1 MIDLSHGLNTR
12 VSKARLNQPRDDSGD
27 DGVQFSMIKRRELDL
42 SVIQRWLNKRQPYD
56 QYVIE
61 ALSKCCCA

>member
-1 MIDLSHGLNTR
+1 MIDLPEGLNTR
-12 VSKARLNQPRDDSGD
+12 VPKARLNQARSDSGD

-42 SVIQRWLNKRQPYD
+42 SVIRKWLKKQHSYD

-61 ALSKCCCA
+61 ALSK

>member
-1 MIDLSHGLNTR
+1 MIDLPDGLNTR
-12 VSKARLNQPRDDSGD
+12 VPKARVNQPRNDAGD

-42 SVIQRWLNKRQPYD
+42 SVIQKWLSKRQPYD

-61 ALSKCCCA
+61 ALSR

>member
-1 MIDLSHGLNTR
+1 MIDLPEGLNTR
-12 VSKARLNQPRDDSGD
+12 VAKARVNQPRNDSGD

-42 SVIQRWLNKRQPYD
+42 SVIQKWLNKQHPYD

-61 ALSKCCCA
+61 ALSRCLK